1 MKTIYIFFYIIIIS
15 VIPEH
20 GKSQIQEIINSS
32 GGSSKNKGYII
43 DWNIGESALVNEMNS
58 VDGNYILT
66 NGFIQPFSDVSIPLT
81 KIELSPAD
89 IRIFPNP
96 TQDILQVNSFQNTKG
111 IISLQLSNALGHIV
125 YARQILVHGSG
136 FVEKINMKGFIKG
149 IYTLYLKR
157 LNARTGRYDPE
168 YGSYKIIKL

>member
-20 GKSQIQEIINSS
+20 GKSQIQQIINSS

-58 VDGNYILT
+58 IDGNFILT
-66 NGFIQPFSDVSIPLT
+66 NGFIQPLSNVSVPLT
-81 KIELSPAD
+81 KIESGPAD
-89 IRIFPNP
+89 IRVFPNP
-96 TQDILQVNSFQNTKG
+96 TQDILQVNSFQIAKG
-111 IISLQLSNALGHIV
+111 IISLQLFNALGNIV
-125 YARQILVHGSG
+125 YAREIPVHGSG
-136 FVEKINMKGFIKG
+136 FVEKISMKGLIKG

-157 LNARTGRYDPE
+157 LNPGTGRYDVA